1 VALRYFNV
9 YGPRQSGGQYS
20 GVIGIFRRQARE
32 GGPLTVEG
40 DGSQTRDFVHV
51 SDVVRANMLAAKTDA
66 TGEAYNVGTGEET
79 SILELAEAVQ
89 SAAAADVDIEHV
101 DPRPGD
107 IQRSR
112 ADLSHVEEG
121 LGYEPTVELEEGI
134 SHLLEQ
140 SRATEA

>member
-20 GVIGIFRRQARE
+20 GVIGIFRRQARG

-40 DGSQTRDFVHV
+40 DGTQTRDFVQV
-51 SDVVRANMLAAKTDA
+51 SDVVRANLLAATTDQ
-66 TGEAYNVGTGEET
+66 TGQAYNVGTGQET

-89 SAAAADVDIEHV
+89 SAAAEEVDIEHV
-101 DPRPGD
+101 DPRPSD
-107 IQRSR
+107 IQQSR
-112 ADLSHVEEG
+112 ADLSRVRDE

-134 SHLLEQ
+134 RHLLE
-140 SRATEA
+140 